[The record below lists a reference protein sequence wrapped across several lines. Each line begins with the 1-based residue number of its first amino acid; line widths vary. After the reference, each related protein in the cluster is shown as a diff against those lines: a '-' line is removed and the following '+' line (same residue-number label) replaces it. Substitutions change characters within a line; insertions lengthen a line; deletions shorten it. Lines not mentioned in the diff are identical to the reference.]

1 MCILIIKACKG
12 HENTF
17 KKLSSL
23 ATLSMSPSRF
33 GSWTRGGNT
42 IRVDDLGNGVV
53 SRAGSSE
60 GS

>member
-17 KKLSSL
+17 KMIEQLGNSFHV
-23 ATLSMSPSRF
+23 TLRF

-42 IRVDDLGNGVV
+42 IRVDDLGNGVA